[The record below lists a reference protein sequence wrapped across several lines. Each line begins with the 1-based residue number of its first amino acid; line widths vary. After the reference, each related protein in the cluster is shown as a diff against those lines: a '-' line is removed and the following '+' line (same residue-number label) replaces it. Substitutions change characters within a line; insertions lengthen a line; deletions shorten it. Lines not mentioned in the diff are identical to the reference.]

1 MAVLRSRPDMASRR
15 STRMRLGSTLKEGN
29 DMAIRS
35 TTTASRRPGT
45 QPQAKV
51 ALATGLGLLLMA
63 LLAPFAQFGVL
74 KTLIVPA
81 DAAATTTNIAAS
93 LGLFQAAIV
102 AFLIVAILDVVVA
115 WGFYVLMRPVNQGLA
130 RLVVSLRIVYAA
142 GFAFALLNLI
152 DAAQLVHGATGTAL
166 QSAQLQAQVAAS
178 VAAFDTGWHVA
189 LGIFGLHLVGLG
201 ALLFRFPAPRLLAA
215 LVVLAGAGYLADSI
229 GTILIDGYGL
239 TISTFTFVGEAL
251 LIFWLFWRAARGSRS
266 SAAAVGPPDRAT
278 AAAAS

>member
-1 MAVLRSRPDMASRR
+1 MTIRSSTKASR
-15 STRMRLGSTLKEGN
+15 L
-29 DMAIRS
+29 
-35 TTTASRRPGT
+35 PGT
-45 QPQAKV
+45 EPKAKV
-51 ALATGLGLLLMA
+51 ALATGFGLLLMA

-81 DAAATTTNIAAS
+81 DAAATTTNITAS
-93 LGLFQAAIV
+93 IGLFQAAIA

-115 WGFYVLMRPVNQGLA
+115 RGFYVLLRPVHQGLA
-130 RLVVSLRIVYAA
+130 RLVGSLRVVYA
-142 GFAFALLNLI
+142 GLFAFALVNLL
-152 DAAQLVHGATGTAL
+152 DAAGLVHDATGAAL

-178 VAAFDTGWHVA
+178 VAAFDTGWHMA

-215 LVVLAGAGYLADSI
+215 LVVLTGAGYLADSI
-229 GTILIDGYGL
+229 GTIFIANNGL
-239 TISTFTFVGEAL
+239 SISTFTFVGEAL

-266 SAAAVGPPDRAT
+266 SAPAVGTPDRSS